1 MEEKQMNELLH
12 KKVQDAA
19 QTLVAD
25 RRWLHSHV
33 EISFQEKETTAW
45 LCAQLEK
52 IEGLTISRP
61 TATGA
66 VATLSTGRPGPV
78 VAFRA
83 DIDALQMTEATG
95 LPFASKNPNAMHS
108 CGHDGHAAV
117 LLNSARILAGMRDE
131 LRGEARFIF
140 QHAEEVPPGGA
151 AEMVQAGVVDGVE
164 EVYGLHFTSSLPTG
178 RFGVRSGVLTSAT
191 DRFDITVKGKG
202 GHSAIPQEC
211 VDPVVIGAQIV
222 LALQGIISRRL
233 DPSQVAVL
241 SICQVSGGSAYNII
255 PHTIQLT
262 GSVRTFDKTVRENVR
277 LWIEETA
284 RGIAQAQKGDIDFG
298 YSCGYGCVVND
309 PALTEAASDVI
320 RGAFGPQAVV
330 AIGPQMPGEDF
341 CHFHEKCPG
350 FFVEVGAAS
359 EEKGITAP
367 HHNPHYQL
375 DEDALPLAVEYVT
388 NLLRSRLKR

>member
-1 MEEKQMNELLH
+1 MNELLH
-12 KKVQDAA
+12 KKVQDTA

-25 RRWLHSHV
+25 RRWLHSHA

-83 DIDALQMTEATG
+83 DIDALAMTEATG
-95 LPFASKNPNAMHS
+95 LPYASQNPGAMHA

-117 LLNSARILAGMRDE
+117 LLSAARLLAGMRDE

-151 AEMVQAGVVDGVE
+151 AELVAAGAVDGVE
-164 EVYGLHFTSSLPTG
+164 EVYGLHFTSSMPTG
-178 RFGVRSGVLTSAT
+178 SFGVRSGVLTSAT

-222 LALQGIISRRL
+222 LALQGIISRKL
-233 DPSQVAVL
+233 NPCEVAVL

-262 GSVRTFDKTVRENVR
+262 GSVRTFDQTVRENVKR
-277 LWIEETA
+277 WIEEIA
-284 RGIAQAQKGDIDFG
+284 RGIARAQGGDIDFA
-298 YSCGYGCVVND
+298 YSYGYGFVVND
-309 PALTEAASDVI
+309 PALTEAAAAVI
-320 RGAFGPQAVV
+320 RETFGPQAVV
-330 AIGPQMPGEDF
+330 PIGPQMPGEDF
-341 CHFHEKCPG
+341 CHFLEKCPG

-359 EEKGITAP
+359 PEKGITAP
-367 HHNPHYQL
+367 HHNPLDQL
-375 DEDALPLAVEYVT
+375 DEDALPLAAEYVAA
-388 NLLRSRLKR
+388 LLSSRLKR

>member
-1 MEEKQMNELLH
+1 MNELLH
-12 KKVQDAA
+12 KKVQDTA

-25 RRWLHSHV
+25 RRWLHSHA

-83 DIDALQMTEATG
+83 DIDALAMTEATG
-95 LPFASKNPNAMHS
+95 LPYASQNPGAMHA

-117 LLNSARILAGMRDE
+117 LLSAARLLAGMRDE

-151 AEMVQAGVVDGVE
+151 AELVAAGAVDGVE
-164 EVYGLHFTSSLPTG
+164 EVYGLHFTSSMPTG
-178 RFGVRSGVLTSAT
+178 SFGVRSGVLTSAT

-222 LALQGIISRRL
+222 LALQGIISRKL
-233 DPSQVAVL
+233 NPCEVAVL

-262 GSVRTFDKTVRENVR
+262 GSVRTFDQTVRENVKR
-277 LWIEETA
+277 WIEEIA
-284 RGIAQAQKGDIDFG
+284 RGIARAQGGDIDFA
-298 YSCGYGCVVND
+298 YSYGYGFVVND
-309 PALTEAASDVI
+309 PALTEAAAAVI
-320 RGAFGPQAVV
+320 RETFGPQAVV
-330 AIGPQMPGEDF
+330 PIGPQMPGEDF
-341 CHFHEKCPG
+341 CHFLEKCPG

-359 EEKGITAP
+359 PEKGITAP
-367 HHNPHYQL
+367 HHNPLYQL
-375 DEDALPLAVEYVT
+375 DEDALPLAAEYVAA
-388 NLLRSRLKR
+388 LLSSRLKR

>member
-1 MEEKQMNELLH
+1 MNELLH

-25 RRWLHSHV
+25 RRWLHSHA

-52 IEGLTISRP
+52 SEGLTISRP

-83 DIDALQMTEATG
+83 DIDALAMTEATG
-95 LPFASKNPNAMHS
+95 LPYASQNPGAMHA

-117 LLNSARILAGMRDE
+117 LLSAARLLAGMRDE

-151 AEMVQAGVVDGVE
+151 AELVAAGAVDGVE
-164 EVYGLHFTSSLPTG
+164 EVYGLHFTSSMPTG
-178 RFGVRSGVLTSAT
+178 SFGVRSGVLTSAT

-222 LALQGIISRRL
+222 LALQGIISRKL
-233 DPSQVAVL
+233 NPCEVAVL

-262 GSVRTFDKTVRENVR
+262 GSVRTFDQTVRENVKR
-277 LWIEETA
+277 WIEEIA
-284 RGIAQAQKGDIDFG
+284 RGIARAQGGDIDFA
-298 YSCGYGCVVND
+298 YSYGYGFVVND
-309 PALTEAASDVI
+309 PALTEAAAAVI
-320 RGAFGPQAVV
+320 RETFGPQAVV
-330 AIGPQMPGEDF
+330 PIGPQMPGEDF
-341 CHFHEKCPG
+341 CHFLEKRPG

-359 EEKGITAP
+359 PEKGITAP
-367 HHNPHYQL
+367 HHNPLYQL
-375 DEDALPLAVEYVT
+375 DEDALPLAAEYVAA
-388 NLLRSRLKR
+388 LLSSRLKR

>member
-1 MEEKQMNELLH
+1 MNELLH

-25 RRWLHSHV
+25 RRWLHSHA

-45 LCAQLEK
+45 LCAQLER
-52 IEGLTISRP
+52 IDGLTVSRP

-83 DIDALQMTEATG
+83 DIDALAMTEATG
-95 LPFASKNPNAMHS
+95 LPYASQNPGAMHA

-117 LLNSARILAGMRDE
+117 LLSAARLLAGMRDE
-131 LRGEARFIF
+131 LRGEVRFLF

-151 AEMVQAGVVDGVE
+151 AQLVAAGAVDGVE
-164 EVYGLHFTSSLPTG
+164 EVYGLHFTSSMPTG
-178 RFGVRSGVLTSAT
+178 SFGVRSGVLTSAT

-222 LALQGIISRRL
+222 LALQGIISRKL
-233 DPSQVAVL
+233 NPCEVAVL

-262 GSVRTFDKTVRENVR
+262 GSVRTFDQTVRENVER
-277 LWIEETA
+277 WIEEIA
-284 RGIAQAQKGDIDFG
+284 RGIAQAQGGDIDFA
-298 YSCGYGCVVND
+298 YSYGYGFVVND
-309 PALTEAASDVI
+309 PALTEAAAAVI
-320 RGAFGPQAVV
+320 RETFGPQAVV
-330 AIGPQMPGEDF
+330 PIGPQMPGEDF
-341 CHFHEKCPG
+341 CHFLEKCPG

-359 EEKGITAP
+359 PEKGITAP
-367 HHNPHYQL
+367 HHNPLYQL
-375 DEDALPLAVEYVT
+375 DEDALPLAAEYAAA
-388 NLLRSRLKR
+388 LLASRLKR

>member
-1 MEEKQMNELLH
+1 MNELLH

-25 RRWLHSHV
+25 RRWLHSHA

-52 IEGLTISRP
+52 IDGLTISRP
-61 TATGA
+61 TAPGA

-83 DIDALQMTEATG
+83 DIDALAMTEATG
-95 LPFASKNPNAMHS
+95 LPYASQNPGAMHA

-117 LLNSARILAGMRDE
+117 LLSAARLLAGMRDE

-151 AEMVQAGVVDGVE
+151 AELVAAGAVDGVE
-164 EVYGLHFTSSLPTG
+164 EVYGLHFTSSMPTG
-178 RFGVRSGVLTSAT
+178 SFGVRSGVLTSAT

-222 LALQGIISRRL
+222 LALQGIISRKL
-233 DPSQVAVL
+233 NPCEVAVL

-262 GSVRTFDKTVRENVR
+262 GSVRTFDQTVRENVKR
-277 LWIEETA
+277 WIEEIA
-284 RGIAQAQKGDIDFG
+284 RGIARAQGGDIDFA
-298 YSCGYGCVVND
+298 YSYGYGFVVND
-309 PALTEAASDVI
+309 PALTEAAAAVI
-320 RGAFGPQAVV
+320 RETFGPQAVV
-330 AIGPQMPGEDF
+330 PIGPQMPGEDF
-341 CHFHEKCPG
+341 CHFLEKCPG

-359 EEKGITAP
+359 PEKGITAP
-367 HHNPHYQL
+367 HHNPLYQL
-375 DEDALPLAVEYVT
+375 DEDALPLAAEYVAA
-388 NLLRSRLKR
+388 LLSSRLKR

>member
-1 MEEKQMNELLH
+1 MNELLH

-25 RRWLHSHV
+25 RRWLHSHA

-52 IEGLTISRP
+52 IDGLTVSRP

-83 DIDALQMTEATG
+83 DIDALAMTEATG
-95 LPFASKNPNAMHS
+95 LPYASQNPGAMHA

-117 LLNSARILAGMRDE
+117 LLSAARLLAGMRDE
-131 LRGEARFIF
+131 LRGEVRFLF

-151 AEMVQAGVVDGVE
+151 AQLVAAGAVDGVE
-164 EVYGLHFTSSLPTG
+164 EVYGLHFTSSMPTG
-178 RFGVRSGVLTSAT
+178 SFGVRSGVLTSAT

-222 LALQGIISRRL
+222 LALQGIISRKL
-233 DPSQVAVL
+233 NPCEVAVL

-262 GSVRTFDKTVRENVR
+262 GSVRTFDQTVRENVER
-277 LWIEETA
+277 WIEEIA
-284 RGIAQAQKGDIDFG
+284 RGIAQAQGGDIDFA
-298 YSCGYGCVVND
+298 YSYGYGFVVND
-309 PALTEAASDVI
+309 PALTEAAAAVI
-320 RGAFGPQAVV
+320 RETFGPQAVV
-330 AIGPQMPGEDF
+330 PIGPQMPGEDF
-341 CHFHEKCPG
+341 CHFLEKCPG

-359 EEKGITAP
+359 PEKGITAP
-367 HHNPHYQL
+367 HHNPLYQL
-375 DEDALPLAVEYVT
+375 DEDALPLAAEYAAA
-388 NLLRSRLKR
+388 LLASRLKR

>member
-1 MEEKQMNELLH
+1 MNELLH
-12 KKVQDAA
+12 KKVQDAV

-25 RRWLHSHV
+25 RRWLHSHA

-83 DIDALQMTEATG
+83 DIDALAMTEATG
-95 LPFASKNPNAMHS
+95 LPYASQNPGAMHA

-117 LLNSARILAGMRDE
+117 LLSAARLLAGMRDE
-131 LRGEARFIF
+131 LRGEVRFLF

-151 AEMVQAGVVDGVE
+151 AELVAAGAVDGVE
-164 EVYGLHFTSSLPTG
+164 EVYGLHFTSSMPTG
-178 RFGVRSGVLTSAT
+178 SFGVRSGVLTSAT

-222 LALQGIISRRL
+222 LALQGIISRKL
-233 DPSQVAVL
+233 NPCEVAVL

-262 GSVRTFDKTVRENVR
+262 GSVRTFDQTVRENVKR
-277 LWIEETA
+277 WIEEIA
-284 RGIAQAQKGDIDFG
+284 RGIARAQGGDIDFA
-298 YSCGYGCVVND
+298 YSYGYGFVVND
-309 PALTEAASDVI
+309 PALTEAAAAVI
-320 RGAFGPQAVV
+320 RETFGPQAVV
-330 AIGPQMPGEDF
+330 PIGPQMPGEDF
-341 CHFHEKCPG
+341 CHFLEKCPG

-359 EEKGITAP
+359 PEKGITAP
-367 HHNPHYQL
+367 HHNPLYQL
-375 DEDALPLAVEYVT
+375 DEDALPLAAEYVAA
-388 NLLRSRLKR
+388 LLSSRLKR

>member
-1 MEEKQMNELLH
+1 MNELLH
-12 KKVQDAA
+12 KKVQDAV

-25 RRWLHSHV
+25 RRWLHSHA

-83 DIDALQMTEATG
+83 DIDALAMTEATG
-95 LPFASKNPNAMHS
+95 LPYASQNPGAMHA

-117 LLNSARILAGMRDE
+117 LLSAARLLAGMRDE

-151 AEMVQAGVVDGVE
+151 AELVAAGAVDGVE
-164 EVYGLHFTSSLPTG
+164 EVYGLHFTSSMPTG
-178 RFGVRSGVLTSAT
+178 SFGVRSGVLTSAT

-222 LALQGIISRRL
+222 LALQGIISRKL
-233 DPSQVAVL
+233 NPCEVAVL

-262 GSVRTFDKTVRENVR
+262 GSVRTFDQTVRENVKR
-277 LWIEETA
+277 WIEEIA
-284 RGIAQAQKGDIDFG
+284 RGIARAQGGDIDFA
-298 YSCGYGCVVND
+298 YSYGYGFVVND
-309 PALTEAASDVI
+309 PALTEAAAAVI
-320 RGAFGPQAVV
+320 RETFGPQAVV
-330 AIGPQMPGEDF
+330 PIGPQMPGEDF
-341 CHFHEKCPG
+341 CHFLEKCPG

-359 EEKGITAP
+359 PEKGITAP
-367 HHNPHYQL
+367 HHNPLYQL
-375 DEDALPLAVEYVT
+375 DEDALPLAAEYVAA
-388 NLLRSRLKR
+388 LLSSRLKR

>member
-1 MEEKQMNELLH
+1 MNELLH
-12 KKVQDAA
+12 KKVQDTA

-25 RRWLHSHV
+25 RRWLHSHA

-83 DIDALQMTEATG
+83 DIDALAMTEATG
-95 LPFASKNPNAMHS
+95 LPYASQNPGAMHA

-117 LLNSARILAGMRDE
+117 LLSAARLLAGMRDE

-151 AEMVQAGVVDGVE
+151 AELVAAGAVDGVE
-164 EVYGLHFTSSLPTG
+164 EVYGLHFTSSMPTG
-178 RFGVRSGVLTSAT
+178 SFGVRSGVLTSAT

-222 LALQGIISRRL
+222 LALQGIISRKL
-233 DPSQVAVL
+233 NPCEVAVL

-262 GSVRTFDKTVRENVR
+262 GSVRTFDQTVRENVKR
-277 LWIEETA
+277 WIEEIA
-284 RGIAQAQKGDIDFG
+284 RGIARAQGGNIDFA
-298 YSCGYGCVVND
+298 YSYGYGFVVND
-309 PALTEAASDVI
+309 PALTEAAAAVI
-320 RGAFGPQAVV
+320 RETFGPQAVV
-330 AIGPQMPGEDF
+330 PIGPQMPGEDF
-341 CHFHEKCPG
+341 CHFLEKCPG

-359 EEKGITAP
+359 PEKGITAP
-367 HHNPHYQL
+367 HHNPLYQL
-375 DEDALPLAVEYVT
+375 DEDALPLAAEYVAA
-388 NLLRSRLKR
+388 LLSSRLKR

>member
-1 MEEKQMNELLH
+1 MEKTLIQEAQELIPALETIFCTLHEHPELGNEETQTSSLIRRRLEDLGIEYA
-12 KKVQDAA
+12 VMAGTGTAA
-19 QTLVAD
+19 II
-25 RRWLHSHV
+25 R
-33 EISFQEKETTAW
+33 
-45 LCAQLEK
+45 
-52 IEGLTISRP
+52 G
-61 TATGA
+61 
-66 VATLSTGRPGPV
+66 GRPGRTIG
-78 VAFRA
+78 FRA
-83 DIDALQMTEATG
+83 DIDALPITEETG
-95 LPFASKNPNAMHS
+95 LPYASQTPGVMHA

-117 LLNSARILAGMRDE
+117 LLSAARLLAGMRDE

-298 YSCGYGCVVND
+298 YSYGYGCVVND
-309 PALTEAASDVI
+309 PALTEAAAAVI
-320 RGAFGPQAVV
+320 RETFGPQAVV
-330 AIGPQMPGEDF
+330 PIGPQMPGEDF
-341 CHFHEKCPG
+341 CHFLEKCPG

-359 EEKGITAP
+359 PEKGITAP
-367 HHNPHYQL
+367 HHNPLYQL
-375 DEDALPLAVEYVT
+375 DEDALPLAAEYVAA
-388 NLLRSRLKR
+388 LLSSRLKR

>member
-1 MEEKQMNELLH
+1 MNELLH
-12 KKVQDAA
+12 KKVQDPA

-25 RRWLHSHV
+25 RRWLHSHA

-83 DIDALQMTEATG
+83 DIDALAMTEATG
-95 LPFASKNPNAMHS
+95 LPYASQNPGAMHA

-117 LLNSARILAGMRDE
+117 LLSAARLLAGMRDE

-151 AEMVQAGVVDGVE
+151 AELVAAGAVDGVE
-164 EVYGLHFTSSLPTG
+164 EVYGLHFTSSMPTG
-178 RFGVRSGVLTSAT
+178 SFGVRSGVLTSAT

-222 LALQGIISRRL
+222 LALQGIISRKL
-233 DPSQVAVL
+233 NPCEVAVL

-262 GSVRTFDKTVRENVR
+262 GSVRTFDQTVRENVKR
-277 LWIEETA
+277 WIEEIA
-284 RGIAQAQKGDIDFG
+284 RGIARAQGGDIDFA
-298 YSCGYGCVVND
+298 YSYGYGFVVND
-309 PALTEAASDVI
+309 PALTEAAAAVI
-320 RGAFGPQAVV
+320 RETFGPQAVTP
-330 AIGPQMPGEDF
+330 IGPQMPGEDF
-341 CHFHEKCPG
+341 CHFLEKCPG

-359 EEKGITAP
+359 PEKGITAP
-367 HHNPHYQL
+367 HHNPLYQL
-375 DEDALPLAVEYVT
+375 DEDALPLAAEYVAA
-388 NLLRSRLKR
+388 LLSSRLKR

>member
-1 MEEKQMNELLH
+1 MNELLH
-12 KKVQDAA
+12 KKVQDTA

-25 RRWLHSHV
+25 RRWLHSHA

-83 DIDALQMTEATG
+83 DIDALAMTEATG
-95 LPFASKNPNAMHS
+95 LPYASQNPGAMHA

-117 LLNSARILAGMRDE
+117 LLSAARLLAGMRDE

-151 AEMVQAGVVDGVE
+151 AELVAAGAVDGVE
-164 EVYGLHFTSSLPTG
+164 EVYGLHFTSSMPTG
-178 RFGVRSGVLTSAT
+178 SFGVRSGVLTSAT

-222 LALQGIISRRL
+222 LALQGSISRKL
-233 DPSQVAVL
+233 NPCEVAVL

-262 GSVRTFDKTVRENVR
+262 GSVRTFDQTVRENVKR
-277 LWIEETA
+277 WIEEIA
-284 RGIAQAQKGDIDFG
+284 RGIARAQGGDIDFA
-298 YSCGYGCVVND
+298 YSYGYGFVVND
-309 PALTEAASDVI
+309 PALTEAAAAVI
-320 RGAFGPQAVV
+320 RETFGPQAVV
-330 AIGPQMPGEDF
+330 PIGPQMPGEDF
-341 CHFHEKCPG
+341 CHFLEKCPG

-359 EEKGITAP
+359 PEKGITAP
-367 HHNPHYQL
+367 HHNPLYQL
-375 DEDALPLAVEYVT
+375 DEDALPLAAEYVAA
-388 NLLRSRLKR
+388 LLSSRLKR

>member
-1 MEEKQMNELLH
+1 MNELLH

-25 RRWLHSHV
+25 RRWLHSHA
-33 EISFQEKETTAW
+33 EISFREKETTAW

-52 IEGLTISRP
+52 IDGLTISRP

-83 DIDALQMTEATG
+83 DIDALAMTEATG
-95 LPFASKNPNAMHS
+95 LPYASQNPGAMHA

-117 LLNSARILAGMRDE
+117 LLSAARLLAGMRDE

-151 AEMVQAGVVDGVE
+151 AELVAAGAVDGVE
-164 EVYGLHFTSSLPTG
+164 EVYGLHFTSSMPTG
-178 RFGVRSGVLTSAT
+178 SFGVRSGVLTSAT

-222 LALQGIISRRL
+222 LALQGIISRKL
-233 DPSQVAVL
+233 NPCEVAVL

-262 GSVRTFDKTVRENVR
+262 GSVRTFDQTVRENVKR
-277 LWIEETA
+277 WIEEIA
-284 RGIAQAQKGDIDFG
+284 RGIARAQGGDIDFA
-298 YSCGYGCVVND
+298 YSYGYGFVVND
-309 PALTEAASDVI
+309 PALTEAAAAVI
-320 RGAFGPQAVV
+320 RETFGPQAVV
-330 AIGPQMPGEDF
+330 PIGPQMPGEDF
-341 CHFHEKCPG
+341 CHFLEKCPG

-359 EEKGITAP
+359 PEKGITAP
-367 HHNPHYQL
+367 HHNPLYQL
-375 DEDALPLAVEYVT
+375 DEDALPLAAEYVAA
-388 NLLRSRLKR
+388 LLSSRLKR

>member
-1 MEEKQMNELLH
+1 MNELLH
-12 KKVQDAA
+12 KKVQDTA

-25 RRWLHSHV
+25 RRWLHSHA

-83 DIDALQMTEATG
+83 DIDALAMTEATG
-95 LPFASKNPNAMHS
+95 LPYASQNPGAMHA

-117 LLNSARILAGMRDE
+117 LLSAARLLAGMRDE
-131 LRGEARFIF
+131 LRGEVRFLF

-151 AEMVQAGVVDGVE
+151 AQLVAAGAVDGVE
-164 EVYGLHFTSSLPTG
+164 EVYGLHFTSSMPTG
-178 RFGVRSGVLTSAT
+178 SFGVRSGVLTSAT

-222 LALQGIISRRL
+222 LALQGIISRKL
-233 DPSQVAVL
+233 NPCEVAVL

-262 GSVRTFDKTVRENVR
+262 GSVRTFDQTVRENVKR
-277 LWIEETA
+277 WIEEIA
-284 RGIAQAQKGDIDFG
+284 RGIARAQGGNIDFA
-298 YSCGYGCVVND
+298 YSYGYGFVVND
-309 PALTEAASDVI
+309 PALTEAAAAVI
-320 RGAFGPQAVV
+320 RETFGPQAVV
-330 AIGPQMPGEDF
+330 PIGPQMPGEDF
-341 CHFHEKCPG
+341 CHFLEKCPG

-359 EEKGITAP
+359 PEKGITAP
-367 HHNPHYQL
+367 HHNPLYQL
-375 DEDALPLAVEYVT
+375 DEDALPLAAEYAAA
-388 NLLRSRLKR
+388 LLASRLKR

>member
-1 MEEKQMNELLH
+1 MNELLH
-12 KKVQDAA
+12 KKVQDTA

-25 RRWLHSHV
+25 RRWLHSHA

-83 DIDALQMTEATG
+83 DIDALAMTEATG
-95 LPFASKNPNAMHS
+95 LPYASQNPGAMHA

-117 LLNSARILAGMRDE
+117 LLSAARLLAGMRDE

-151 AEMVQAGVVDGVE
+151 AELVAAGAVDGVE
-164 EVYGLHFTSSLPTG
+164 EVYGLHFTSSMPTG
-178 RFGVRSGVLTSAT
+178 SFGVRSGVLTSAT

-222 LALQGIISRRL
+222 LALQGIISRKL
-233 DPSQVAVL
+233 NPCEVAVL

-262 GSVRTFDKTVRENVR
+262 GSVRTFDQTVRENVKR
-277 LWIEETA
+277 WIEEIA
-284 RGIAQAQKGDIDFG
+284 RGIARAQGGDIDFA
-298 YSCGYGCVVND
+298 YSYGYGFVVND
-309 PALTEAASDVI
+309 PALTEAAAAVI
-320 RGAFGPQAVV
+320 RETFGPQAVTP
-330 AIGPQMPGEDF
+330 IGPQMPGEVF
-341 CHFHEKCPG
+341 CHFLEKCPG

-359 EEKGITAP
+359 PEKGITAP
-367 HHNPHYQL
+367 HHNPLYQL
-375 DEDALPLAVEYVT
+375 DEDALPLAAEYVAA
-388 NLLRSRLKR
+388 LLSSRLKR

>member
-1 MEEKQMNELLH
+1 MNELLH

-25 RRWLHSHV
+25 RRWLHSHA

-83 DIDALQMTEATG
+83 DIDALAMTEATG
-95 LPFASKNPNAMHS
+95 LPYASQNPGAMHA

-117 LLNSARILAGMRDE
+117 LLSAARLLAGMRDE

-151 AEMVQAGVVDGVE
+151 AELVAAGAVDGVE
-164 EVYGLHFTSSLPTG
+164 EVYGLHFTSSMPTG
-178 RFGVRSGVLTSAT
+178 SFGVRSGVLTSAT

-222 LALQGIISRRL
+222 LALQGIISRKL
-233 DPSQVAVL
+233 NPCEVAVL

-262 GSVRTFDKTVRENVR
+262 GSVRTFDQTVRENVKR
-277 LWIEETA
+277 WIEEIA
-284 RGIAQAQKGDIDFG
+284 RGIARAQGGDIDFA
-298 YSCGYGCVVND
+298 YSYGYGFVVND
-309 PALTEAASDVI
+309 PALTEAAAAVI
-320 RGAFGPQAVV
+320 RETFGPQAVV
-330 AIGPQMPGEDF
+330 PIGPQMPGEDF
-341 CHFHEKCPG
+341 CHFLEKCPS

-359 EEKGITAP
+359 PEKGITAP
-367 HHNPHYQL
+367 HHNPLYQL
-375 DEDALPLAVEYVT
+375 DEDALPLAAEYVAA
-388 NLLRSRLKR
+388 LLSSRLKR

>member
-1 MEEKQMNELLH
+1 MNELLH
-12 KKVQDAA
+12 KKVQDTA

-25 RRWLHSHV
+25 RRWLHSHA

-83 DIDALQMTEATG
+83 DIDALAMTEATG
-95 LPFASKNPNAMHS
+95 LPYASQNPGAMHA

-117 LLNSARILAGMRDE
+117 LLSAARLLAGMRDE

-151 AEMVQAGVVDGVE
+151 AELVAAGAVDGVE
-164 EVYGLHFTSSLPTG
+164 EVYGLHFTSSMPTG
-178 RFGVRSGVLTSAT
+178 SFGVRSGVLTSAT

-222 LALQGIISRRL
+222 LALQGIISRKL
-233 DPSQVAVL
+233 NPCEVAVL

-262 GSVRTFDKTVRENVR
+262 GSVRTFDQTVRENVKR
-277 LWIEETA
+277 WIEEIA
-284 RGIAQAQKGDIDFG
+284 RGIARAQGGDIDFA
-298 YSCGYGCVVND
+298 YSYGYGFVVND
-309 PALTEAASDVI
+309 PALTEAAAAVI
-320 RGAFGPQAVV
+320 RETFGPQAVTP
-330 AIGPQMPGEDF
+330 IGPQMPGEDF
-341 CHFHEKCPG
+341 CHFLEKCPG

-359 EEKGITAP
+359 PEKGITAP
-367 HHNPHYQL
+367 HHNPLYQL
-375 DEDALPLAVEYVT
+375 DEDALPLAAEYVAA
-388 NLLRSRLKR
+388 LLSSRLKR

>member
-1 MEEKQMNELLH
+1 MNELLH

-25 RRWLHSHV
+25 RRWLHSHA

-83 DIDALQMTEATG
+83 DIDALAMTEATG
-95 LPFASKNPNAMHS
+95 LPYASQNPGAMHA

-117 LLNSARILAGMRDE
+117 LLSAARLLAGMRDE

-151 AEMVQAGVVDGVE
+151 AELVAAGAVDGVE
-164 EVYGLHFTSSLPTG
+164 EVYGLHFTSSMPTG
-178 RFGVRSGVLTSAT
+178 SFGVRSGVLTSAT

-222 LALQGIISRRL
+222 LALQGIISRKL
-233 DPSQVAVL
+233 NPCEVAVL

-262 GSVRTFDKTVRENVR
+262 GSVRTFDKTVRENVKR
-277 LWIEETA
+277 WIEEIA
-284 RGIAQAQKGDIDFG
+284 RGIARAQGGDIDFA
-298 YSCGYGCVVND
+298 YSYGYGFVVND
-309 PALTEAASDVI
+309 PALTEAAAAVI
-320 RGAFGPQAVV
+320 RETFGPQAVV
-330 AIGPQMPGEDF
+330 PIGPQMPGEDF
-341 CHFHEKCPG
+341 CHFLEKCPG

-359 EEKGITAP
+359 PEKGITAP
-367 HHNPHYQL
+367 HHNPLYQL
-375 DEDALPLAVEYVT
+375 DEDALPLAAEYVAA
-388 NLLRSRLKR
+388 LLSSRLKR